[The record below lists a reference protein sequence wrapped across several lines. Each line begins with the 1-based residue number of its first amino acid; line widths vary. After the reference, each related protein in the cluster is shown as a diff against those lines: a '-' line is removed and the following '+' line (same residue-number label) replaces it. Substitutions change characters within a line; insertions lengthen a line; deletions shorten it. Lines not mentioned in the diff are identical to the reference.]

1 MHTKIG
7 QTFPTETNGNSTK
20 PLLCDGLKSSDLRIG
35 NLVLLKCKNEKDEI
49 GKLLTIDEING
60 CYYNKATNKKFINQK
75 YDGIKNSWCK
85 FEIINPILLTE
96 EWLLKLG
103 FNKLFENGTGYRFNN
118 FNISFYGDVYG
129 VNYFY
134 CEYELKYVHQL
145 QNIYFSLTGHELTI
159 A

>member
-1 MHTKIG
+1 M
-7 QTFPTETNGNSTK
+7 
-20 PLLCDGLKSSDLRIG
+20 
-35 NLVLLKCKNEKDEI
+35 
-49 GKLLTIDEING
+49 
-60 CYYNKATNKKFINQK
+60 
-75 YDGIKNSWCK
+75 
-85 FEIINPILLTE
+85 
-96 EWLLKLG
+96 
-103 FNKLFENGTGYRFNN
+103 FENGTGYRFNN